1 MGYAA
6 ERAHTLGMLNPVNH
20 VSVLESSLTSVHV
33 HYFCLWDESTWR
45 ALSKYPTFLVY
56 PFRNFGFYNSNEAV
70 LLGHNFSVL
79 CVLKAQKN
87 WTLQNCVLSIVLFRL
102 MLWVLTYF
110 GNWVSLWVVFTFATG
125 CSKLDPFS
133 FLPSDGMPLDGTI
146 FGVMISYL
154 K

>member
-56 PFRNFGFYNSNEAV
+56 PFRNFGFYNSNEEV
-70 LLGHNFSVL
+70 PLGHNFSVF

-87 WTLQNCVLSIVLFRL
+87 WTLPELCSLHCAVQTHALGSHLLWQLGFSLSCLHLRDRLQQTWSILFSAF
-102 MLWVLTYF
+102 W
-110 GNWVSLWVVFTFATG
+110 WSATWWYHFWRYD
-125 CSKLDPFS
+125 L
-133 FLPSDGMPLDGTI
+133 LP
-146 FGVMISYL
+146 
-154 K
+154 